1 MNELDT
7 LIPNVAHQH
16 VPNISKT
23 RLWLKLYRPWLCPG
37 ENQSQE
43 GCGGNRGAGIN
54 KTIASW
60 YCKSTTVL
68 CRSKAIICSV
78 PKSSWKRKQIE
89 RSENRAMKEL
99 EREMREAAK
108 REREVCS
115 NWQLV
120 TS

>member
-1 MNELDT
+1 MEGT
-7 LIPNVAHQH
+7 GEQVLIQ
-16 VPNISKT
+16 
-23 RLWLKLYRPWLCPG
+23 RLL
-37 ENQSQE
+37 
-43 GCGGNRGAGIN
+43 AGI
-54 KTIASW
+54 
-60 YCKSTTVL
+60 CKSTTVL